1 VRIGAAAPAH
11 AGTGDDRARVQRRP
25 VRNAGGAGRGNVFA
39 VKRQEV
45 GAADTQT
52 APPPTGGARVLVDS
66 VAAGWD
72 LGHHPHGGGAG
83 ANQFGV
89 SVRGAVGYQEL
100 GGPLPTR
107 IGASVPEPTETNLR
121 SQLTGR
127 PPPSQRSHGQVN
139 GATAPVRL
147 RPDGE
152 EWWPATA
159 NRWTGT
165 HVLVHWVEDGDEQEA
180 KISREDR
187 RG

>member
-1 VRIGAAAPAH
+1 LGSPYEGPLVTRS
-11 AGTGDDRARVQRRP
+11 Q
-25 VRNAGGAGRGNVFA
+25 AGRCRRA
-39 VKRQEV
+39 
-45 GAADTQT
+45 
-52 APPPTGGARVLVDS
+52 LV
-66 VAAGWD
+66 
-72 LGHHPHGGGAG
+72 P
-83 ANQFGV
+83 
-89 SVRGAVGYQEL
+89 
-100 GGPLPTR
+100 
-107 IGASVPEPTETNLR
+107 SVPEPTETNLR